1 MPAGRPKASRQLAH
15 CREAGLSCREC
26 VRAAAAD
33 LVRISSS
40 LDASLMRQI
49 FFHIYP
55 EHACA
60 SMATEFVQALHS
72 RPGNSL
78 GETAH
83 PPASAAP
90 QPLWQA
96 AVA

>member
-1 MPAGRPKASRQLAH
+1 MPAGRPKADRQMAH

-33 LVRISSS
+33 LVQISAG
-40 LDASLMRQI
+40 LDASLVRQI
-49 FFHIYP
+49 FFLMYP

-60 SMATEFVQALHS
+60 SMATEFVQAVH
-72 RPGNSL
+72 
-78 GETAH
+78 AH
-83 PPASAAP
+83 AEGRLVAAGPAPARLEP
-90 QPLWQA
+90 EPRWRA